1 MSFTLSNNL
10 SGKKLLRGFY
20 YTMILYNKQYSVLY
34 RNMQS
39 NKQYVDSWDVHV
51 ARVGEGVGL
60 LIRPR
65 FRILLMIAC
74 IVQKIKPSALST
86 CFRGITESWHRDHS
100 WSDDRSRSVAICD
113 TDTMVGRT
121 LCCAPVLYL
130 NYNLYQVKWIDLRV
144 WNYSFSH

>member
-1 MSFTLSNNL
+1 MLLKICLWSLKHLSFTPSNNL
-10 SGKKLLRGFY
+10 SGKKLLRLLLHY
-20 YTMILYNKQYSVLY
+20 DTYNKQYSVLY

-86 CFRGITESWHRDHS
+86 CFRGITES
-100 WSDDRSRSVAICD
+100 
-113 TDTMVGRT
+113 
-121 LCCAPVLYL
+121 
-130 NYNLYQVKWIDLRV
+130 
-144 WNYSFSH
+144 